1 LFPGAAKTPALLASQ
16 GIGVF
21 WLNSSNTTYLTIDDT
36 GHRHHRSI
44 IIPTDT
50 SIRTGEEGGCDVD
63 FEVDFG
69 FFFGESTSAEENGD
83 EKEISSDG
91 EASPHTTT
99 DSPGETN
106 TLLKCCF
113 LSTKF
118 SGMVCSS
125 QDFLMRESQDVGKN
139 VILIALKL
147 IMEWAEDSSIISGGS
162 FQQESFIEIQRC
174 FHDNQLAENVFGVS
188 RHLGT
193 L

>member
-1 LFPGAAKTPALLASQ
+1 MYFR
-16 GIGVF
+16 
-21 WLNSSNTTYLTIDDT
+21 LNSSNTTYLTIDDT

-63 FEVDFG
+63 FGVDFG

-113 LSTKF
+113 LSTMF
-118 SGMVCSS
+118 SGMVCSL